1 MVRGFLFKR
10 ATGGAVASP
19 FEGGL
24 GGSAPL
30 LVRFLGA
37 SEKMN
42 RSLLL
47 LFRKEGRVMENVL
60 VKTFS
65 NDLPVDDLPKG
76 SQMIWPA
83 VLIIQIVRMLP
94 YIECQQW
101 L

>member
-1 MVRGFLFKR
+1 MGRAYLFKR

-42 RSLLL
+42 NTFCFFFKKKAGVNRSTACTTPQTCEVLLA
-47 LFRKEGRVMENVL
+47 
-60 VKTFS
+60 T
-65 NDLPVDDLPKG
+65 
-76 SQMIWPA
+76 
-83 VLIIQIVRMLP
+83 
-94 YIECQQW
+94 
-101 L
+101 

>member
-10 ATGGAVASP
+10 ATGEAVASP

-65 NDLPVDDLPKG
+65 NDLPVDDLPEG
-76 SQMIWPA
+76 SQMIWPS

-94 YIECQQW
+94 HIECQ
-101 L
+101 

>member
-1 MVRGFLFKR
+1 MNECRQVG
-10 ATGGAVASP
+10 TVASP
-19 FEGGL
+19 YVGGL

-65 NDLPVDDLPKG
+65 NDLPIDDLPER

-83 VLIIQIVRMLP
+83 VLVVQIVGMLP
-94 YIECQQW
+94 HIEGQ
-101 L
+101 

>member
-42 RSLLL
+42 RSFCFFLKRRQVLTVVLLVPL
-47 LFRKEGRVMENVL
+47 RKLAEP
-60 VKTFS
+60 FS
-65 NDLPVDDLPKG
+65 QRNLRRKAEVPL
-76 SQMIWPA
+76 
-83 VLIIQIVRMLP
+83 
-94 YIECQQW
+94 
-101 L
+101 

>member
-42 RSLLL
+42 KFLLL
-47 LFRKEGRVMENVL
+47 LFEKMAGSTVVLLVPLRKLAKAFAEGDFGGKAEVTL
-60 VKTFS
+60 
-65 NDLPVDDLPKG
+65 
-76 SQMIWPA
+76 
-83 VLIIQIVRMLP
+83 
-94 YIECQQW
+94 
-101 L
+101 

>member
-42 RSLLL
+42 RS
-47 LFRKEGRVMENVL
+47 FCFFFKKKAGVNRS
-60 VKTFS
+60 TACTT
-65 NDLPVDDLPKG
+65 P
-76 SQMIWPA
+76 
-83 VLIIQIVRMLP
+83 QICVILRGA
-94 YIECQQW
+94 
-101 L
+101 

>member
-42 RSLLL
+42 NTFCFFLKRRQVLTVVLLVPL
-47 LFRKEGRVMENVL
+47 RKFAEPLSQRNLGRKSKVPL
-60 VKTFS
+60 
-65 NDLPVDDLPKG
+65 
-76 SQMIWPA
+76 
-83 VLIIQIVRMLP
+83 
-94 YIECQQW
+94 
-101 L
+101 

>member
-42 RSLLL
+42 RSFCFFSKRRQVLTVVLLVPL
-47 LFRKEGRVMENVL
+47 RKL
-60 VKTFS
+60 AKSFS
-65 NDLPVDDLPKG
+65 QRNLRREAEVTL
-76 SQMIWPA
+76 
-83 VLIIQIVRMLP
+83 
-94 YIECQQW
+94 
-101 L
+101 

>member
-42 RSLLL
+42 RSFCFFPKRRQGNALQFGPFSCRVIVFLMPL
-47 LFRKEGRVMENVL
+47 RKFAEPLSQRDFGRKSKIPL
-60 VKTFS
+60 
-65 NDLPVDDLPKG
+65 
-76 SQMIWPA
+76 
-83 VLIIQIVRMLP
+83 
-94 YIECQQW
+94 
-101 L
+101 

>member
-42 RSLLL
+42 RSFCFFPKRRQVLTVVLLVPL
-47 LFRKEGRVMENVL
+47 RKL
-60 VKTFS
+60 AKSFS
-65 NDLPVDDLPKG
+65 QRNLRREAEVPL
-76 SQMIWPA
+76 
-83 VLIIQIVRMLP
+83 
-94 YIECQQW
+94 
-101 L
+101 